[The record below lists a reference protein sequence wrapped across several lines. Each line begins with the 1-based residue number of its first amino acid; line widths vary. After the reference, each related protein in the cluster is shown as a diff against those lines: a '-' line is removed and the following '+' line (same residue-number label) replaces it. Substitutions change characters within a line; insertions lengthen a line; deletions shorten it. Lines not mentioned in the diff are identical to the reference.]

1 MFQSTFPRGERHNPG
16 FINSF
21 TIAFQ
26 STFPRG
32 ERLDREKI
40 SVELSTVSIHV
51 PARGTTCLLPSDPS
65 SPIVS
70 IHVPARGTTTRAD
83 INDGFALFQSTFPRG
98 ERQQLP
104 IIFIYSPCSFL
115 CNYTNR
121 FLSIQV
127 LPPITT
133 LFSLILYKYSGANL
147 PGNTCLLAVRT
158 HTLPHWPVRLFL
170 INIFPVNALYK
181 VHLDPSH
188 SECRISSDMQSLC
201 RIQPWDKRRQLPL
214 VFHLSRHPTEIHF
227 SIYTI

>member
-1 MFQSTFPRGERHNPG
+1 MQ
-16 FINSF
+16 
-21 TIAFQ
+21 
-26 STFPRG
+26 
-32 ERLDREKI
+32 
-40 SVELSTVSIHV
+40 
-51 PARGTTCLLPSDPS
+51 
-65 SPIVS
+65 
-70 IHVPARGTTTRAD
+70 
-83 INDGFALFQSTFPRG
+83 FQSTFPRG

-158 HTLPHWPVRLFL
+158 HTLPHWLVHIFP
-170 INIFPVNALYK
+170 INMFPVNALYK
-181 VHLDPSH
+181 IHLYPSH

-214 VFHLSRHPTEIHF
+214 VFHLSRHPAEIHF
-227 SIYTI
+227 PIYTI

>member
-1 MFQSTFPRGERHNPG
+1 MFQSTFPRGK
-16 FINSF
+16 
-21 TIAFQ
+21 
-26 STFPRG
+26 
-32 ERLDREKI
+32 RL
-40 SVELSTVSIHV
+40 
-51 PARGTTCLLPSDPS
+51 
-65 SPIVS
+65 
-70 IHVPARGTTTRAD
+70 
-83 INDGFALFQSTFPRG
+83 
-98 ERQQLP
+98 QLP

>member
-1 MFQSTFPRGERHNPG
+1 MCFNPR
-16 FINSF
+16 S
-21 TIAFQ
+21 
-26 STFPRG
+26 
-32 ERLDREKI
+32 REGNDESEVSSNDEK
-40 SVELSTVSIHV
+40 TVSIHV
-51 PARGTTCLLPSDPS
+51 PARETTS
-65 SPIVS
+65 SKNAQIKYLQV
-70 IHVPARGTTTRAD
+70 
-83 INDGFALFQSTFPRG
+83 FQSTFPRG
-98 ERQQLP
+98 KRLQLP

>member
-1 MFQSTFPRGERHNPG
+1 MPDIYDIPDIRFQSTFPRGERPFVDSFNLVNLSFNPRSREG
-16 FINSF
+16 NDWFWPPVFLIVF
-21 TIAFQ
+21 VFQ

-32 ERLDREKI
+32 ERRCSRMLWDKI
-40 SVELSTVSIHV
+40 VM
-51 PARGTTCLLPSDPS
+51 
-65 SPIVS
+65 
-70 IHVPARGTTTRAD
+70 
-83 INDGFALFQSTFPRG
+83 FQSTFPRG

-127 LPPITT
+127 LPPITP
-133 LFSLILYKYSGANL
+133 LFSLILYKHSGANL

-158 HTLPHWPVRLFL
+158 HTLPHWPVHIFP
-170 INIFPVNALYK
+170 INMFPVNVLYK
-181 VHLDPSH
+181 VHLYPSH

-214 VFHLSRHPTEIHF
+214 VFHLSRHPAEIHF

>member
-1 MFQSTFPRGERHNPG
+1 MSISVCLFFAFQIIFTFQSSTPASAGCDHSG
-16 FINSF
+16 F
-21 TIAFQ
+21 
-26 STFPRG
+26 
-32 ERLDREKI
+32 RE
-40 SVELSTVSIHV
+40 
-51 PARGTTCLLPSDPS
+51 
-65 SPIVS
+65 
-70 IHVPARGTTTRAD
+70 
-83 INDGFALFQSTFPRG
+83 
-98 ERQQLP
+98 
-104 IIFIYSPCSFL
+104 II
-115 CNYTNR
+115 
-121 FLSIQV
+121 
-127 LPPITT
+127 T

>member
-21 TIAFQ
+21 TIA
-26 STFPRG
+26 
-32 ERLDREKI
+32 
-40 SVELSTVSIHV
+40 
-51 PARGTTCLLPSDPS
+51 
-65 SPIVS
+65 
-70 IHVPARGTTTRAD
+70 
-83 INDGFALFQSTFPRG
+83 FQSTFPRG

>member
-1 MFQSTFPRGERHNPG
+1 MFQSTFPRGERHYG
-16 FINSF
+16 IASS
-21 TIAFQ
+21 TI
-26 STFPRG
+26 R
-32 ERLDREKI
+32 
-40 SVELSTVSIHV
+40 
-51 PARGTTCLLPSDPS
+51 
-65 SPIVS
+65 
-70 IHVPARGTTTRAD
+70 
-83 INDGFALFQSTFPRG
+83 DGFNPRSHEGNDRVLHDEKDFYNRFQSTFPRG

-158 HTLPHWPVRLFL
+158 HTLPHWLVHIFP
-170 INIFPVNALYK
+170 INMFPVNALYK

-214 VFHLSRHPTEIHF
+214 VFHLSRHPAEIHF
-227 SIYTI
+227 PIYTI

>member
-1 MFQSTFPRGERHNPG
+1 MFQSTFPRGER
-16 FINSF
+16 
-21 TIAFQ
+21 
-26 STFPRG
+26 
-32 ERLDREKI
+32 L
-40 SVELSTVSIHV
+40 
-51 PARGTTCLLPSDPS
+51 
-65 SPIVS
+65 
-70 IHVPARGTTTRAD
+70 
-83 INDGFALFQSTFPRG
+83 
-98 ERQQLP
+98 QLP

>member
-1 MFQSTFPRGERHNPG
+1 MFQSTFPRGERHTGDNL
-16 FINSF
+16 FICFS
-21 TIAFQ
+21 
-26 STFPRG
+26 
-32 ERLDREKI
+32 
-40 SVELSTVSIHV
+40 
-51 PARGTTCLLPSDPS
+51 
-65 SPIVS
+65 
-70 IHVPARGTTTRAD
+70 
-83 INDGFALFQSTFPRG
+83 LFQSTFPRG

-158 HTLPHWPVRLFL
+158 HTLPHWPVRLFP
-170 INIFPVNALYK
+170 INMFPVNALYK
-181 VHLDPSH
+181 IHLYPSH

>member
-1 MFQSTFPRGERHNPG
+1 MPWQVTRPLGFNPRSHEGNDRFQRQGRHSPGGFQSTFPRGERQY
-16 FINSF
+16 ISNS
-21 TIAFQ
+21 A
-26 STFPRG
+26 RM
-32 ERLDREKI
+32 DRK
-40 SVELSTVSIHV
+40 
-51 PARGTTCLLPSDPS
+51 
-65 SPIVS
+65 
-70 IHVPARGTTTRAD
+70 
-83 INDGFALFQSTFPRG
+83 FQSTFPRG

-158 HTLPHWPVRLFL
+158 HTLPHWPVRLFP
-170 INIFPVNALYK
+170 INMFPVNALYK

-214 VFHLSRHPTEIHF
+214 VFHLSRHPAEIHF

>member
-1 MFQSTFPRGERHNPG
+1 MEY
-16 FINSF
+16 
-21 TIAFQ
+21 
-26 STFPRG
+26 
-32 ERLDREKI
+32 
-40 SVELSTVSIHV
+40 TVSIHV
-51 PARGTTCLLPSDPS
+51 PARGTTRRCTKNSVKCSCFNPRSREGNDQFDTGLYMFQE
-65 SPIVS
+65 VS
-70 IHVPARGTTTRAD
+70 IHVPARGTTDQLNSA
-83 INDGFALFQSTFPRG
+83 FESVKFQSTFPRG
-98 ERQQLP
+98 ERLQLP